1 MWNTLVIYH
10 LFLRECS
17 LGFPKKQCHVWFSE
31 NFSVGKISLTTFI
44 KKQLK
49 NILCIRHGRAVHNVL
64 SDKIG
69 DKAYFLKESYDA
81 PLVEE
86 GILQA
91 KELGNN
97 SKQLKNIDIVFVSP
111 LTRTLQTAENIF
123 EKNQK
128 VKIVALDKIKEFPQ
142 GIDICNKRRNR
153 IELKE
158 KFKKV
163 DFSLLDSD
171 SDQMWR
177 EDRYEKVEELKERI
191 DEFKKFVMNENDN
204 NIAIVS
210 HNNFLKELLFQN
222 CDDETF
228 ILDHCHPYK
237 LDLF

>member
-1 MWNTLVIYH
+1 M
-10 LFLRECS
+10 
-17 LGFPKKQCHVWFSE
+17 
-31 NFSVGKISLTTFI
+31 
-44 KKQLK
+44 K
-49 NILCIRHGRAVHNVL
+49 NIICIRHGKAFHNVL

-123 EKNQK
+123 EKN
-128 VKIVALDKIKEFPQ
+128 KIVRIVAIDKMKEFPQ
-142 GIDICNKRRNR
+142 GIEICNKRRNR

>member
-1 MWNTLVIYH
+1 
-10 LFLRECS
+10 
-17 LGFPKKQCHVWFSE
+17 
-31 NFSVGKISLTTFI
+31 
-44 KKQLK
+44 LK
-49 NILCIRHGRAVHNVL
+49 NIICIRHGKAFHNVL

-69 DKAYFLKESYDA
+69 EKAFSLKESFDA

-91 KELGNN
+91 KELGEN
-97 SKQLKNIDIVFVSP
+97 SKQLKKIDIVFVSP

-123 EKNQK
+123 EKNK
-128 VKIVALDKIKEFPQ
+128 IVRIVALDKMKEFPQ
-142 GIDICNKRRNR
+142 GIEICNKRRNR

-177 EDRYEKVEELKERI
+177 EDRYEKIEELKQRI
-191 DEFKKFVMNENDN
+191 KEFKQFIMNENYN

-222 CDDETF
+222 CDDETYN
-228 ILDHCHPYK
+228 LDHCNPYK

>member
-1 MWNTLVIYH
+1 M
-10 LFLRECS
+10 
-17 LGFPKKQCHVWFSE
+17 
-31 NFSVGKISLTTFI
+31 
-44 KKQLK
+44 K
-49 NILCIRHGRAVHNVL
+49 NILCIRHGRAFHNVL

-69 DKAYFLKESYDA
+69 EKAFFLKESFDA

-91 KELGNN
+91 KELGEN
-97 SKQLKNIDIVFVSP
+97 SKQLKNIDIVFVFP
-111 LTRTLQTAENIF
+111 LTRTLQTAESIF
-123 EKNQK
+123 KKNQI
-128 VKIVALDKIKEFPQ
+128 VRIVALDKMKEFPQ
-142 GIDICNKRRNR
+142 GIEICNKRRNR
-153 IELKE
+153 IELEE

-177 EDRYEKVEELKERI
+177 EDRYEKIDELKERI
-191 DEFKKFVMNENDN
+191 DEFKKFIMNENDN

-222 CDDETF
+222 CGDQTYN
-228 ILDHCHPYK
+228 LDHCNPYK